1 MIITQIGTELGEST
15 NDRACN
21 SYSGKYNFKH
31 DVKVYTI
38 DRRSTSM
45 MGMNMTYDIGKSN

>member
-21 SYSGKYNFKH
+21 SYSGKYNFKNG
-31 DVKVYTI
+31 VKLYTI
-38 DRRSTSM
+38 DRGSTSM
-45 MGMNMTYDIGKSN
+45 TGMNMTYDIG